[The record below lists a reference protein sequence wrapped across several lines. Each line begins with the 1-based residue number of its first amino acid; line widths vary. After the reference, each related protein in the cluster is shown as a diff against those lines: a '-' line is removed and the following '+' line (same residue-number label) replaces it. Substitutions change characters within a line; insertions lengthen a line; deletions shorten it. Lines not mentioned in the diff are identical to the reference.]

1 MSDLDPLHSLPEGL
15 PVPADDGAAAHLVGA
30 AIPSLKLAT
39 SSGELVDL
47 SAVAAASIVLYV
59 YPRTGVP
66 GQPLPS
72 GWDQIPGARGCTPQ
86 SCAFRDSAAE
96 LADLGTSVFGLSS
109 QDLEEQSQF
118 AGREQIPYP
127 LINDGKFALAS
138 ELGLPT
144 FEAGGARHYR
154 RLTLIA
160 REGRIVKVFYPVFPP
175 QQNAADVI
183 AWLRS
188 NPH

>member
-1 MSDLDPLHSLPEGL
+1 MPDHDPLHSLPEGL
-15 PVPADDGAAAHLVGA
+15 PVPIDDGAAAHLVGA
-30 AIPSLKLAT
+30 LIPYLMLPT
-39 SSGELVDL
+39 SSGEPVDL
-47 SAVAAASIVLYV
+47 AALAAASIVLYI

-96 LADLGTSVFGLSS
+96 LADLGASVFGLSS
-109 QDLEEQSQF
+109 QDLEEQKQF
-118 AGREQIPYP
+118 ARREHIPYP
-127 LINDGKFALAS
+127 LINDAKFALAS

-144 FEAGGARHYR
+144 FEAEGERHYR

-160 REGRIVKVFYPVFPP
+160 QESRIVKVFYPVFPP

-183 AWLRS
+183 AWLKS
-188 NPH
+188 NPR